1 MKHFR
6 KFALGAATGLTLM
19 ASSALAQQSLL
30 VGSTQV
36 PRHFNGAIQSGIATA
51 MPSTQI
57 FASPLMYSDSWDP
70 IPYLAKSW
78 ETSADGLTVTLNL
91 VDNATFHDGTPL
103 TSEDVAFS
111 IMTIKENHPFKTM
124 LAPVTTVETPDATT
138 AVIKLEPPHPA
149 LMLAMS
155 PALMPIIPKHIYGEG
170 NIQENPAN
178 LNPVGSGPFKF
189 VEYKQGEYFKLEKNA
204 DFFIDGQPKLDEIIV
219 QIFGDTA
226 NLVMAMERGD
236 IDMLPYLTGVRDIER
251 LDGTD
256 GVSVATKGGE
266 AIGAINW
273 LAFNTKKA
281 PFDDPK
287 VRQALGYAINKDFY
301 LKRIMGGFADDATGP
316 ITMTSPLATTDVEQY
331 AFDLEK
337 AKALLDEAGLAPD
350 GDGTRFTMTIDYIPG
365 GVETG
370 RNLVEYLRSQLKQI
384 GVEVEVRTSPDFPT
398 WAKRISSYD
407 FDVTQDLVFNW
418 GDPVIGVNRTYVSS
432 NIRPGVIWSN
442 TQQYSNARVDELLA
456 AAAVETDTAKRAEL
470 YKEFQQI
477 VVADA
482 PILYLS
488 EMPYSLAYKDGMD
501 GIPTGIWGPASPWLD
516 VSMPE

>member
-1 MKHFR
+1 MKLLR
-6 KFALGAATGLTLM
+6 KTAIGAVTGLALM
-19 ASSALAQQSLL
+19 ASSAIAQQSLL
-30 VGSTQV
+30 VGSAQV

-51 MPSTQI
+51 MPGTQL

-70 IPYLAKSW
+70 MPYLAESW
-78 ETSADGLTVTLNL
+78 ETSDDGLSVTLKL
-91 VDNATFHDGTPL
+91 VEGATFHDGEPI

-111 IMTIKENHPFKTM
+111 IMTIKANHPFKTM
-124 LAPVTTVETPDATT
+124 LAPVTSVDTPDDLT
-138 AVIKLEPPHPA
+138 AVINLENPHPA

-155 PALMPIIPKHIYGEG
+155 PALMPIIPEHVYGEG

-178 LNPVGSGPFKF
+178 LLPVGSGPFKF
-189 VEYKQGEYFKLEKNA
+189 VDYTQGEVIRLEKNE
-204 DFFIDGQPKLDEIIV
+204 DFFIKGKPKLDEIII
-219 QIFGDTA
+219 QIFGDPA
-226 NLVMAMERGD
+226 NLVLAMERGD
-236 IDMLPYLTGVRDIER
+236 VDMLPYLSGVRDIER

-256 GVSVATKGGE
+256 GVSVETKGGE

-273 LAFNTKKA
+273 LAFNTKKE

-287 VRQALGYAINKDFY
+287 VRQAIGYAINKDFY
-301 LKRIMGGFADDATGP
+301 LNRIMGGFADDATGP
-316 ITMTSPLATTDVEQY
+316 ITMTSPLATTEVETY

-337 AKALLDEAGLAPD
+337 AKALLDEAGMTPGD
-350 GDGTRFTMTIDYIPG
+350 DGTRFTMTVDYIPG

-370 RNLVEYLRSQLKQI
+370 RNLVEYMRSQLKQI
-384 GVEVEVRTSPDFPT
+384 GVEVEVRAAPDFPT

-418 GDPVIGVNRTYVSS
+418 GDPVIGVNRTYLSS

-442 TQQYSNARVDELLA
+442 TQQYENARVDELLA
-456 AAAVETDTAKRAEL
+456 AAAVEGDATKRAEL

-477 VVADA
+477 VVGEA

-488 EMPYSLAYKDGMD
+488 EMPYTLAHKDSLTGL
-501 GIPTGIWGPASPWLD
+501 PNGIWGPASPWLD
-516 VSMPE
+516 LEFTE